1 MRSLCGHGIGK
12 EMHEDPEVPNFG
24 RAGHGLRL
32 REGLCIAVEPMITA
46 GDYKVYIAADDWAF
60 LTRDHS
66 LSAHYENTL
75 AITASGAP
83 LILTMPNGFEGED
96 V

>member
-1 MRSLCGHGIGK
+1 MGS
-12 EMHEDPEVPNFG
+12 EM
-24 RAGHGLRL
+24 
-32 REGLCIAVEPMITA
+32 CIR
-46 GDYKVYIAADDWAF
+46 DRVYIAADDWAF